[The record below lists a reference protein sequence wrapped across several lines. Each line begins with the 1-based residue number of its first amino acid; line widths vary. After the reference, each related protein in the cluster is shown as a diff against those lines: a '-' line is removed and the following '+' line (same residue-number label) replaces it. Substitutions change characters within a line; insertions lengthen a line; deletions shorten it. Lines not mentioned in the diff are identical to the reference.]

1 MYLFANIFIHKLD
14 LVSWFSSVVT
24 VTRGNNFIFYMGK
37 NIPNIR
43 G

>member
-14 LVSWFSSVVT
+14 LVSWFSSVMT
-24 VTRGNNFIFYMGK
+24 VAQGNNFVFYMGK
-37 NIPNIR
+37 NTLDIR